1 MRLRHSLMIVAALLV
16 VGACRERATVTGT
29 YGAGV
34 VAGQVA
40 VMGLENTSPAGVQVT
55 VRGTGMTTTLAE
67 DGAFTFADVPDGAVL
82 VFQRADGINAT
93 LELRQSSGFVNVSLS
108 PNGATGGR
116 RRSAGGTRKEY
127 EFEGLVQSASAT
139 ELVVVTSHQEEV
151 TFALNAS
158 TVIRKGHTTVAAED
172 ITEGTRVH
180 VKAAKV
186 DDAYTAVQVIVQNE
200 DESGDDGEREAKEY
214 EGLVRSAIAT
224 QLVILDAHGDEFLF
238 VLDASTEIR
247 KGQTPVLAT
256 DLREGD
262 RVHVRATTSGDGT
275 KTASLV
281 IVQNAQVDVRSY
293 EGSAKSATNAQLVVD
308 VRGTEVTF
316 VLTASTSIKKGNTT
330 LSASDIQAGDK
341 VNVKA
346 IVSANGTKTA
356 TEVRVQGGGSGKH

>member
-1 MRLRHSLMIVAALLV
+1 MIVAALLV
-16 VGACRERATVTGT
+16 AGACRERATVTGT

-40 VMGLENTSPAGVQVT
+40 VTGLVNTSPAGVQVT

-93 LELRQSSGFVNVSLS
+93 LELRQSSGFVNVALS
-108 PNGATGGR
+108 AGGATVTAGGGK

-127 EFEGLVQSASAT
+127 EFEGLVRSASAT
-139 ELVVVTSHQEEV
+139 ELVVFTSHQEEV
-151 TFALNAS
+151 TFTLDAS
-158 TVIRKGHTTVAAED
+158 TVIRKGQTTVAAED
-172 ITEGTRVH
+172 LTEGVRVH

-186 DDAYTAVQVIVQNE
+186 DDAYTAVQVIVQDE
-200 DESGDDGEREAKEY
+200 DNGGDEGEREAKEY
-214 EGLVRSAIAT
+214 EGLVRSATAT
-224 QLVILDAHGDEFLF
+224 QLVILDSHGDEVTF
-238 VLDASTEIR
+238 VLNASTEIL

-262 RVHVRATTSGDGT
+262 RVHVRATTAEGGT

-281 IVQNAQVDVRSY
+281 IVQNAQVEVRSY
-293 EGSAKSATNAQLVVD
+293 EGTATSASNTQLVVD
-308 VRGTEVTF
+308 VRGTTVTF

-330 LSASDIQAGDK
+330 LAGSDIGAGDK

-346 IVSANGTKTA
+346 LVAPDGTKTA

>member
-1 MRLRHSLMIVAALLV
+1 MKLRHSLMIVAALLV

-55 VRGTGMTTTLAE
+55 VRGTGMTTTLAA
-67 DGAFTFADVPDGAVL
+67 DGAFTFADVPDRAVL
-82 VFQRADGINAT
+82 VFQRADGINTT
-93 LELRQSSGFVNVSLS
+93 LELTASSGFVNVTVS
-108 PNGATGGR
+108 PTGAR

-127 EFEGLVQSASAT
+127 QFEGLVRSASAT
-139 ELVVVTSHQEEV
+139 ELVVFTSHQEEV
-151 TFALNAS
+151 TFALDAN
-158 TVIRKGHTTVAAED
+158 TVIRKEQTTVAAED
-172 ITEGTRVH
+172 LTEGTRVH
-180 VKAAKV
+180 VKASKV
-186 DDAYTAVQVIVQNE
+186 NEDYTAIQVIVQNE
-200 DESGDDGEREAKEY
+200 EEGDGEREAKEY
-214 EGLVRSAIAT
+214 EGLVRSATAT
-224 QLVILDAHGDEFLF
+224 QLVILDSHGDEVTF

-262 RVHVRATTSGDGT
+262 RVHVRAATADDGT

-281 IVQNAQVDVRSY
+281 LVQNAQLEVRSY
-293 EGSAKSATNAQLVVD
+293 EGTAKSATNTQLVVD

-330 LSASDIQAGDK
+330 LAAGDIEAGDK
-341 VNVKA
+341 VHVKA
-346 IVSANGTKTA
+346 VLGSNGTKTA
-356 TEVRVQGGGSGKH
+356 TEVRVQGGGNGKH